1 MKLITVASH
10 LEVKGLDDLVRSAQ
24 KFGFDVIK

>member
-10 LEVKGLDDLVRSAQ
+10 LEEQGLDNLVMSAQ